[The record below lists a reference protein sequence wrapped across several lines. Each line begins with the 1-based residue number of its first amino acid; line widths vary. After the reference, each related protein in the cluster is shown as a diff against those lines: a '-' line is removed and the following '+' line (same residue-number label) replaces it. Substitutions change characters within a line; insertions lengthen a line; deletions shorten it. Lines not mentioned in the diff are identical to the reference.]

1 MNLILPFAAISETL
15 LNYTG
20 VILILGGI
28 SLASFFFEALSRHIP
43 IFGKILT
50 PIIKLISIFGFFIG
64 IVCIVVAYY
73 GFMSETLGNFTLG
86 ILALLGIALT
96 IAPIVTKVP
105 IAALI
110 AIASGGALAMLVI
123 AGVPPGVWSFL
134 VTINPALNKTNIA
147 IVAFLI
153 GAVIVYSLTK
163 MISDLLE
170 FLGRI
175 LTSKPVAFILG
186 LLAIAEGILNIMSMT
201 LWTYIAPL
209 ISSA

>member
-1 MNLILPFAAISETL
+1 MSFALPFAAISEIL
-15 LNYTG
+15 LKYTG

-28 SLASFFFEALSRHIP
+28 SLASFFFEALSKHIP
-43 IFGKILT
+43 IFGRILT

-64 IVCIVVAYY
+64 IACILVAYY
-73 GFMSETLGNFTLG
+73 GFMSETLGNFTLAL
-86 ILALLGIALT
+86 LALLGIALT
-96 IAPIVTKVP
+96 VAPIVTKVP

-110 AIASGGALAMLVI
+110 AIAAGGALAMLVM

-134 VTINPALNKTNIA
+134 TALNPALSKTNIA

-170 FLGRI
+170 FMGRI

-186 LLAIAEGILNIMSMT
+186 ILAVIEGILNILNMT
-201 LWTYIAPL
+201 LWTYLAPL